1 MNKAPLL
8 LGQLLSRKAALRTE
22 DFKYSFSSSG
32 KMEGSSSVRRP
43 HKHGLSVIKVRTQHL
58 SSCHIHI

>member
-1 MNKAPLL
+1 MNRAPLL
-8 LGQLLSRKAALRTE
+8 FGQLLGRKAALRTK
-22 DFKYSFSSSG
+22 DFTVSLAVEKI
-32 KMEGSSSVRRP
+32 KGSSSVRRP